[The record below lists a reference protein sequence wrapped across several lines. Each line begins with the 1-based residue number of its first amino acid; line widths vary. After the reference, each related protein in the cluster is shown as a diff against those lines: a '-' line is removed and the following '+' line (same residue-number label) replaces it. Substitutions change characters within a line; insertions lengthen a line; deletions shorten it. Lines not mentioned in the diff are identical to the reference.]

1 MFYLCLLVIPLSKR
15 MVHFLGTALLLTQDR
30 LMALHS
36 EFHLPYPNLHLTI
49 NTVPDSVAIGVITDR
64 EIKLFASILY
74 CMQTYNLH
82 KNFLKQ
88 DRHFSSTKDTKSQK
102 VFLPTKLSTTVLNQP
117 THSQD
122 LERKHLDI
130 LGKRSDFQIH
140 TTSRDSDLSV
150 LKRTEVIVGRT
161 ETRLTCS
168 SLITSTLSSR
178 TIPTSYWTVQLALF
192 SAQLQLSCWE
202 RC

>member
-1 MFYLCLLVIPLSKR
+1 
-15 MVHFLGTALLLTQDR
+15 
-30 LMALHS
+30 MALHS

-74 CMQTYNLH
+74 CMQTHNLH
-82 KNFLKQ
+82 VNFLKQ

-102 VFLPTKLSTTVLNQP
+102 VFLPTKLLTTVLNQP

-130 LGKRSDFQIH
+130 LGKRSDFQGFRFIGIEENGGYRWSDGDEINMFFLDYKH
-140 TTSRDSDLSV
+140 TEFKDNPNFVLNSATSFV
-150 LKRTEVIVGRT
+150 LGAVTTFMLG
-161 ETRLTCS
+161 
-168 SLITSTLSSR
+168 
-178 TIPTSYWTVQLALF
+178 AL
-192 SAQLQLSCWE
+192 LM
-202 RC
+202 